1 MALLTREQILGVDDS
16 VIETVTVPEWGGE
29 VGVKTLSGAEKD
41 GWESDRQ
48 GKDGEF
54 NLENIRA
61 SLVAVAACDAKGVRL
76 FTLKDVVDLGKKSAK
91 ALDRVFQA
99 AKKLNG
105 VTDEELDEIE
115 GES

>member
-1 MALLTREQILGVDDS
+1 MLLTREQILAADDS
-16 VIETVTVPEWGGE
+16 SIETVKVPEWGGE
-29 VGVKTLSGAEKD
+29 VGVKTLSGFEKD
-41 GWESDRQ
+41 LWESERQ
-48 GKDGEF
+48 TKDGGF

-61 SLVAVAACDAKGVRL
+61 SLVAIAACDEHGQRL
-76 FTLKDVVDLGKKSAK
+76 FSLADVVDLGKKSVR

-99 AKKLNG
+99 AKKLNN

>member
-1 MALLTREQILGVDDS
+1 MALLTREQILAADDS
-16 VIETVTVPEWGGE
+16 SIETVGVPEWGGE
-29 VGVKTLSGAEKD
+29 VGVKTLTGFEKD
-41 GWESDRQ
+41 LWESERQ
-48 GKDGEF
+48 TKDGNF

-61 SLVAVAACDAKGVRL
+61 SLVAIAACDEQGLRL
-76 FTLKDVVDLGKKSAK
+76 FSLNDVVDLGKKSVR

-105 VTDEELDEIE
+105 VSDEELDELE

>member
-1 MALLTREQILGVDDS
+1 MSLLTREQILAADDCS
-16 VIETVTVPEWGGE
+16 IETVSVPEGGGE
-29 VGVKTLSGAEKD
+29 VGVKSLTGAEKD
-41 GWESDRQ
+41 AWESERQ
-48 GKDGEF
+48 TEAGVF

-61 SLVAVAACDAKGVRL
+61 SLVAIAACDADGQRL
-76 FTLKDVVDLGKKSAK
+76 FSLADVVDLGAKSVR

-105 VTDEELDEIE
+105 VTDEELDELE

>member
-1 MALLTREQILGVDDS
+1 MALLTREQILAADDS
-16 VIETVTVPEWGGE
+16 TIETVSVPEWGGE
-29 VGVKTLSGAEKD
+29 VGVKTLTGFEKD
-41 GWESDRQ
+41 LWESGRQ
-48 GKDGEF
+48 TKDGNF

-61 SLVAVAACDAKGVRL
+61 SLVAVAACDSNGQRL
-76 FTLKDVVDLGKKSAK
+76 FSLNDVVDLGKKSAR

-105 VTDEELDEIE
+105 VSDEELDEIE

>member
-1 MALLTREQILGVDDS
+1 MALLTREQILAADDCA
-16 VIETVTVPEWGGE
+16 IETVSVPEWGGE
-29 VGVKTLSGAEKD
+29 VGVKTLTGAEKD
-41 GWESDRQ
+41 AWESERQ
-48 GKDGEF
+48 TSDGSF

-61 SLVAVAACDAKGVRL
+61 SLVAIAACDGDGQRL
-76 FTLKDVVDLGKKSAK
+76 FTLADVVELGKKSVR

-105 VTDEELDEIE
+105 VSEEELDELE